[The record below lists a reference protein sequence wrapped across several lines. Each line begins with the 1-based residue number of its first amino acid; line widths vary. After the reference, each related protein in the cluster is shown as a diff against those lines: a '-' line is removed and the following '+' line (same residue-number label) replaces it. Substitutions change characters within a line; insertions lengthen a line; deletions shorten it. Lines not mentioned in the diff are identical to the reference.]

1 MKKYYTLQDG
11 ILSELPNP
19 IKVTI
24 SNPTKKLYE
33 QFGYNPKALR
43 IEAEPEYDIETQ
55 YLMPVY
61 METETEIVQTWE
73 IKEVTENAD
82 IENSVEMEVDTAETQ
97 GN

>member
-33 QFGYNPKALR
+33 QFGYSPKTLR

-73 IKEVTENAD
+73 IKEVTENANS
-82 IENSVEMEVDTAETQ
+82 ENSVEMEVDTAETQ

>member
-33 QFGYNPKALR
+33 QFGYNPKTLR
-43 IEAEPEYDIETQ
+43 VEAEPEYDIETQ

-82 IENSVEMEVDTAETQ
+82 IENNVEMEVDAAETQ
-97 GN
+97 DN

>member
-43 IEAEPEYDIETQ
+43 IESEPEYDIETQ

-61 METETEIVQTWE
+61 TETETEIVQTWE

>member
-61 METETEIVQTWE
+61 AETETEIVQTWE
-73 IKEVTENAD
+73 KKEVTENAD
-82 IENSVEMEVDTAETQ
+82 IENGVEMEVNTAETQ

>member
-1 MKKYYTLQDG
+1 M
-11 ILSELPNP
+11 
-19 IKVTI
+19 
-24 SNPTKKLYE
+24 
-33 QFGYNPKALR
+33 R

-82 IENSVEMEVDTAETQ
+82 IENSVEMEVDAAETQ

>member
-73 IKEVTENAD
+73 IKEVTENED

>member
-55 YLMPVY
+55 YLMPIY
-61 METETEIVQTWE
+61 AETETEIVQTWE

-82 IENSVEMEVDTAETQ
+82 IENSVEIEADTAETQ
-97 GN
+97 DN